1 MYHAS
6 LLLSTKAVNFFVP
19 IFMPWYNSD
28 KSAFLHPH
36 YFAGMEVTM
45 DIDTFIPEVQEEAK
59 VISVAEMRAAD
70 AATIAGGVPGKVL
83 MGRAAQGIFDA
94 VAAGDVP
101 GFENGWAGAG
111 IGVVCGSGNNGGDG
125 YALASILARE
135 GFDVTLVRASEKL
148 SDDGSY
154 YYEKCREA
162 EVPELDFDGAD
173 TDLSDFD
180 IIVDCVLGTGFAGE
194 PRGNAKDAIDAI
206 NRASLGDAE
215 IKVVSCDI
223 NSGMN
228 GDTGEAV
235 NAVRSDLTVSIGF
248 YKPGLFS
255 GSAKELIGAL
265 RNVDIGIEL

>member
-1 MYHAS
+1 MQTILTCGEMKELDS
-6 LLLSTKAVNFFVP
+6 QTIEKIGVPSAV
-19 IFMPWYNSD
+19 
-28 KSAFLHPH
+28 L
-36 YFAGMEVTM
+36 ME
-45 DIDTFIPEVQEEAK
+45 
-59 VISVAEMRAAD
+59 RAALSVYEE
-70 AATIAGGVPGKVL
+70 IASRFSGGSVL
-83 MGRAAQGIFDA
+83 C
-94 VAAGDVP
+94 
-101 GFENGWAGAG
+101 
-111 IGVVCGSGNNGGDG
+111 VCGSGNNGGDG
-125 YALASILARE
+125 YALASILAGE

-148 SDDGSY
+148 SDDGAY